1 MKKNPTIKIII
12 ADDHAFFRSG
22 LASVLNDNDRYY
34 LVDEAS
40 NGKELLEKVD
50 QHLPDL
56 IIIDVVMPEMDGME
70 VTRRISKKY
79 PLMKIIALTAF
90 DEDAVMV
97 NMLKAGAHSFLDKNI
112 NKTEVYRTIDE
123 VMQTKGFYFPKE
135 IAKKASL
142 LMEDEIEYKRGG
154 FKNDFSDREMEIIIL
169 ACRDFSIKE
178 TAEHLGISPRTVE
191 VHRSR
196 IMERMEVKSVAGIV
210 AYAFQHQL
218 YMRKD
223 LKLKTQ

>member
-12 ADDHAFFRSG
+12 ADDHGFFRSG
-22 LASVLNDNDRYY
+22 LASVLNDNDRYH

-70 VTRRISKKY
+70 VTRRLSKKY

-112 NKTEVYRTIDE
+112 NKAEVYRTIDE
-123 VMQTKGFYFPKE
+123 VMQTKGLYLPKK

-142 LMEDEIEYKRGG
+142 LMEDETEYKRGG

-169 ACRDFSIKE
+169 ACQDFSIKE

-196 IMERMEVKSVAGIV
+196 IMQRMEVKSVAGMV
-210 AYAFQHQL
+210 AYAFHHQL

-223 LKLKTQ
+223 LKLKSY

>member
-1 MKKNPTIKIII
+1 MKSSQPVSIII
-12 ADDHAFFRSG
+12 ADDHAFFLKG
-22 LASVLNDNDRYY
+22 LASVLKDNDRYQ

-40 NGKELLEKVD
+40 NGKELLEKAD
-50 QHLPDL
+50 QYQPDL
-56 IIIDVVMPEMDGME
+56 IMVDVVMPEMDGME
-70 VTRRISKKY
+70 VTRRLSKKY

-90 DEDAVMV
+90 DDDAVMV

-112 NKTEVYRTIDE
+112 NKEEVYRTIDE
-123 VMQTKGFYFPKE
+123 VMLTKGVYFPKK

-142 LMEDEIEYKRGG
+142 LMEDETEYKRGG
-154 FKNDFSDREMEIIIL
+154 FKNNFSDREMEIIVL
-169 ACRDFSIKE
+169 ACQDFSIKE

-191 VHRSR
+191 THRTR
-196 IMERMEVKSVAGIV
+196 IMQRMEVKSVAGMV

-223 LKLKTQ
+223 LNLNVQ

>member
-12 ADDHAFFRSG
+12 ADDHGFFRSG
-22 LASVLNDNDRYY
+22 LASVLNDNDRYH

-70 VTRRISKKY
+70 VTRKICKKY

-112 NKTEVYRTIDE
+112 NKAEVYRTIDE
-123 VMQTKGFYFPKE
+123 VMQTKGLYLPKK
-135 IAKKASL
+135 IAKKASE
-142 LMEDEIEYKRGG
+142 LMEDEIEYKRVG

-196 IMERMEVKSVAGIV
+196 IMQRMEVKSVAGMV

-218 YMRKD
+218 YMRKKVKSD
-223 LKLKTQ
+223 IQ

>member
-1 MKKNPTIKIII
+1 MKNTPPIKIII
-12 ADDHAFFRSG
+12 ADDHVFFRNG
-22 LASVLNDNDRYY
+22 LASVLKDNDGYQ

-56 IIIDVVMPEMDGME
+56 ILVDVVMPDMDGIE
-70 VTRRISKKY
+70 ATRKLTQKY

-112 NKTEVYRTIDE
+112 NKIDVYRTIDE
-123 VMQTKGFYFPKE
+123 VMQTKGLYFPKK

-142 LMEDEIEYKRGG
+142 LMEDETQYKRGR
-154 FKNDFSDREMEIIIL
+154 FKNNFSDREMEIIVL
-169 ACRDFSIKE
+169 ACQDFSIKE

-191 VHRSR
+191 THRTR
-196 IMERMEVKSVAGIV
+196 IMQRMEVKSVAGMV
-210 AYAFQHQL
+210 AFAFQYQL
-218 YMRKD
+218 YMRKEV
-223 LKLKTQ
+223 KLNIF